1 MEYVR
6 TEPALAALGKALEA
20 EPLIALDT
28 EAAGYHRYHDRVSLL
43 QLSTRSATWI
53 VDPLA
58 LPDLGPL
65 APALS
70 AERIE
75 VVLHDAD
82 YDLRLLAR
90 DHGMS
95 VRNLF
100 DTKIAAQFTGEPSIG
115 LAALLE
121 KHLEVRLDKRFQRA
135 DWAKRP
141 LTPDQIAYAAEDTRH
156 LPELRDRLRQR
167 LDDLGRRAW
176 AEEEFA
182 LREAARWDTD
192 PDTSL
197 AFLRIKGARDLS
209 PLQLAALRE
218 LHAWR
223 DAEAR
228 DRDAA
233 PFRVLTNDTLVSIA
247 RTLPTRPAE
256 LADAPGVAASTV
268 GRWGTEL
275 LAAVRTARGLPESE
289 HPVRPRGPRR
299 PPPDPELD
307 ERVERLRKARDAAA
321 TEHEL
326 DRGFLMARQQ
336 LEEIARARPR
346 DEAELAAL
354 PGVKRWQVAAMGVR
368 LVEALSP

>member
-6 TEPALAALGKALEA
+6 TEAALAALGRTLEA
-20 EPLIALDT
+20 ETLIALDT
-28 EAAGYHRYHDRVSLL
+28 EAAGYHRYHDRVSLV

-53 VDPLA
+53 VDPLEVS
-58 LPDLGPL
+58 DLRPL
-65 APALS
+65 APALTD
-70 AERIE
+70 ERIE

-90 DHGMS
+90 DHAMS
-95 VRNLF
+95 VRHLF

-121 KHLEVRLDKRFQRA
+121 KHLDVRLDKRFQRA

-141 LTPDQIAYAAEDTRH
+141 LTADQLAYAAEDTRH

-167 LDDLGRRAW
+167 LDELGRRAW

-182 LREAARWDTD
+182 LRESARWDAD
-192 PDTSL
+192 ADTGG
-197 AFLRIKGARDLS
+197 AFLRIKGTRDLS

-228 DRDAA
+228 DRDVA

-247 RTLPTRPAE
+247 RTLPSRPDE
-256 LADAPGVAASTV
+256 LAATPTVAASTV
-268 GRWGTEL
+268 GRWGAEL
-275 LAAVRTARGLPESE
+275 LAAVRVARELPESE

-321 TEHEL
+321 AEL
-326 DRGFLMARQQ
+326 ELERGFLMARQQ

-354 PGVKRWQVAAMGVR
+354 PGVKRWQVEALGAR
-368 LVEALSP
+368 LVRALRP